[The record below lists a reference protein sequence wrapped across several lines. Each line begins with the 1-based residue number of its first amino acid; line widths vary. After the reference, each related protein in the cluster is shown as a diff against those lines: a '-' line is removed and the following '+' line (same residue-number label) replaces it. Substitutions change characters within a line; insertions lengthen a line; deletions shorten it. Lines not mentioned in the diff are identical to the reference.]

1 MVGKKKKDKKPTTT
15 IQIEVDLVKK
25 LEELGHMHDN
35 YSDVIRRLL
44 PENGQHPVETKETRG
59 NV

>member
-1 MVGKKKKDKKPTTT
+1 MVARKKKEKKQTTT
-15 IQIEVDLVKK
+15 IQIEVDLVPI

-44 PENGQHPVETKETRG
+44 PEKYRQPSGTKETG
-59 NV
+59 EDE